1 VADPLPHEPVSM
13 SWEGRGWHSRR
24 PMLRRMCSLAHLRDA
39 PDLHVRLA
47 HMQQLVIV
55 KPRRKG

>member
-1 VADPLPHEPVSM
+1 MKPLPHEPVSM
-13 SWEGRGWHSRR
+13 SWEGHGWVHSGWL
-24 PMLRRMCSLAHLRDA
+24 MGEMCRLVSLRDA
-39 PDLHVRLA
+39 PDLSVRLA